1 MTDYREILRLK
12 SMGYSNRKIEASV
25 RSSHHTVKAVLEL
38 AQKHNI
44 SYPLDNDM
52 TNADIEK
59 LFYPERKIS
68 LVERKEPN
76 YAYIHKELAKPGVT
90 LTLLW
95 TESCDECRANGEIPY
110 MSTQFSD
117 KYRNWART
125 TKATMRIQHKPG
137 DAMQVDW
144 AGNTIPYYDSV
155 TGIEA
160 GAYTHLTLPTIC
172 SG

>member
-12 SMGYSNRKIEASV
+12 SMGYSNRKIEEIV
-25 RSSHHTVKAVLEL
+25 RSSHHTVKAVIEL

-52 TNADIEK
+52 TNADLEK
-59 LFYPERKIS
+59 LFYPKRKIS
-68 LVERKEPN
+68 LAERKEPD
-76 YAYIHKELAKPGVT
+76 YAHIHKELAKPGVT

-95 TESCDECRANGEIPY
+95 NEYCDECRANGEIPY

-125 TKATMRIQHKPG
+125 TKVTMRIQHKPG

-155 TGIEA
+155 TAIG
-160 GAYTHLTLPTIC
+160 
-172 SG
+172 S